1 MTNSQFLRAY
11 WAAKRQFSRTS
22 VDMLMQAK
30 RVYARAA
37 NEAARQIALH
47 LEAGHSELTVD
58 AWRNLERQLRA
69 TQATIA
75 RDIET
80 IIKTGVRLSASRF
93 TALHVRRMQDMVGV
107 MARLPHTGKPITA
120 EGLRGIGL
128 AVNNRVVLDM
138 IQRIGA
144 KGYSFS
150 DRTWRAATNWA
161 NDVKNV
167 VSVGIGQGLAPA
179 KIARSLTRYTRDGKI
194 ALARNFGPNVSDKPR
209 KGMTPEQLKAWQ
221 RIPNNIDYRALR
233 IVRSEMYMSIQNA
246 QARAGDSNP
255 GCTGWFNWTNIP
267 GRLDWDCPCE
277 EYQRNSPYRYED
289 IPDYPHPNCQCTID
303 PIMRDEDQFFDDLVK
318 WGNGTPIDY
327 LDEWYNEHYLPYAK
341 NEARRA
347 A

>member
-1 MTNSQFLRAY
+1 MTNRQFLQAY
-11 WAAKRQFSRTS
+11 RSAKRQFSTAS
-22 VDMLMQAK
+22 LDMLRQAK
-30 RVYARAA
+30 RVYRRAA
-37 NEAARQIALH
+37 NEAARQIMLH
-47 LEAGHSELTVD
+47 LEAGHAELTVD

-80 IIKTGVRLSASRF
+80 IIKTGVRASANRF

-120 EGLRGIGL
+120 EGLRGIGF

-138 IQRIGA
+138 IQRVGT

-150 DRTWRAATNWA
+150 DRIWRASVNWT

-167 VSVGIGQGLAPA
+167 VTVGMAQGLAPA
-179 KIARSLTRYTRDGKI
+179 KIARSLTRYTRDGKV
-194 ALARNFGPNVSDKPR
+194 ALAKSWGPNVRDRLRPHAFPIDR
-209 KGMTPEQLKAWQ
+209 KAWQ

-255 GCTGWFNWTNIP
+255 GCTGMFDWTLNP
-267 GRLDWDCPCE
+267 HRMLWDCECE
-277 EYQRNSPYRYED
+277 SLAAGSPYRYED
-289 IPDYPHPNCQCTID
+289 IPAYPHPNCMCTID
-303 PIMRDEDQFFDDLVK
+303 PIMRDEDRFFDDLVK

-327 LDEWYNEHYLPYAK
+327 LDEWYNEHYLPYGK
-341 NEARRA
+341 NSARRA